1 MRGLTSSEV
10 TRMGEKV
17 YDLAQLTESNG
28 IDRSLVKLFF
38 FENKDYYNALT
49 RFTEEFHR
57 PLAQY
62 TPAFVV
68 NSPEDRA
75 LFLTDCLKIRTAL
88 MQLGLTLAIRELDA
102 MENAV
107 HNGDVK
113 EFSDGQVKFDAAIR
127 IYMDVI
133 EGALLY

>member
-1 MRGLTSSEV
+1 
-10 TRMGEKV
+10 MGGKV

-38 FENKDYYNALT
+38 FENRDYYNALT
-49 RFTEEFHR
+49 HFTENFHR

-68 NSPEDRA
+68 HSPDDRA
-75 LFLTDCLKIRTAL
+75 LFLADCLKVRTVL

-107 HNGDVK
+107 HHGDVK
-113 EFSDGQVKFDAAIR
+113 EFADGQVKFDAAVQ
-127 IYMDVI
+127 IYMDVF

>member
-1 MRGLTSSEV
+1 MSDN
-10 TRMGEKV
+10 V

-38 FENKDYYNALT
+38 FENKDYFDALT
-49 RFTEEFHR
+49 LFKETFHR
-57 PLAQY
+57 RLAHF

-68 NSPEDRA
+68 FSPDDRA
-75 LFLTDCLKIRTAL
+75 LFLAECLKVRTVL
-88 MQLGLTLAIRELDA
+88 MQLGLTIALRELDA

-107 HNGDVK
+107 HTGCVK
-113 EFSDGQVKFDAAIR
+113 EFSDGQIKFDAAVE
-127 IYMDVI
+127 IYMQVI

>member
-1 MRGLTSSEV
+1 MSN
-10 TRMGEKV
+10 KV

-38 FENKDYYNALT
+38 FENSDYYDALT
-49 RFTEEFHR
+49 RFAEDFHR

-75 LFLTDCLKIRTAL
+75 LFLADCLRIRTIL

-107 HNGDVK
+107 HSGAVK
-113 EFSDGQVKFDAAIR
+113 EFSDGQIKFDAAVQ
-127 IYMDVI
+127 IYIEVI